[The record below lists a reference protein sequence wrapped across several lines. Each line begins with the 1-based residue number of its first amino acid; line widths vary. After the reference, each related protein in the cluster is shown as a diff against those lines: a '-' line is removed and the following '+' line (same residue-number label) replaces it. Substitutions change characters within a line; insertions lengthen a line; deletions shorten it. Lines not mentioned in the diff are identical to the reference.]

1 MHDTSGLQGG
11 LVQKNHGLSA
21 FKKIPPFRNEE
32 NITSLIIY
40 SVFTPYFRMIE
51 GSYASGTSTVPLL
64 GMSIG
69 EMLNRIA
76 AKYPENEA
84 IVSVHQ
90 NIRWTYREFLEHVDQ
105 VARGLIGLGVE
116 KGFRVG
122 IWAMNHAEWIVVQF
136 ATAKIG
142 AIMVNI
148 NPAYR
153 TYELEYALKQ
163 SEIQTLIIQGR
174 FKTSDYVG
182 MFYEACPEAY
192 EAKPGRISSEKF
204 PFLKNVVFMGD
215 IPYNGMFTW
224 NELLK
229 KAKEVTNDEL
239 LERGELLAFDDA
251 INIQYTSGTT
261 GFPKGVVL
269 THHGVLNNGYII
281 GEGMGFTEKDR
292 LCIPVP
298 FYHCFGMVLS
308 NLACVTHGS
317 TMVLPAPAFDA
328 EEVLITVEKE
338 QCTALHG
345 VPTMFIAELTHPN
358 FKKYNLKSL
367 RTGIMAGSPCPIEVM
382 KQVNAKMHM
391 SDIVIVYGQ
400 TETSPGITMTTT
412 KDPVERRVSTV
423 GRAFPHTE
431 LKIVDPKTGKIVPL
445 GEIGEICA
453 RGYCVMKCYYNN
465 PSATHATLDSNH
477 WNHTGDLG
485 TMDEAGYF
493 RIVGRLKD
501 MVIRGGENIYP
512 REIEEFL
519 HHHEKIADVY
529 IVGVPDKKYG
539 EELCAWVK
547 VKDGHMLSEQEVK
560 EFCKGKIAHFKTP
573 RYVMFVNDFP
583 MGVTGKIQKFRMRE
597 DSIRVLGLEAAEKIE
612 TA

>member
-1 MHDTSGLQGG
+1 M
-11 LVQKNHGLSA
+11 V
-21 FKKIPPFRNEE
+21 
-32 NITSLIIY
+32 
-40 SVFTPYFRMIE
+40 E
-51 GSYASGTSTVPLL
+51 GSYTCGTSAVPLL
-64 GMSIG
+64 GMTIG
-69 EMLNRIA
+69 EMVDSIA

-90 NIRWTYREFLEHVDQ
+90 NIRLSYREFLGEVNR
-105 VARGLIGLGVE
+105 VAKALMGLGVE
-116 KGFRVG
+116 KGDRVG
-122 IWAMNHAEWIVVQF
+122 IWAMNHAEWVIVQF
-136 ATAKIG
+136 ATAKMG

-153 TYELEYALKQ
+153 TYELEYVLKQ
-163 SEIQTLIIQGR
+163 AEISTLIVQGR

-192 EAKPGRISSEKF
+192 ESKPGRISSEKF
-204 PFLKNVVFMGD
+204 PFLRNAIFMGD
-215 IPYNGMFTW
+215 IPYGGMYTW
-224 NELLK
+224 KDFLK
-229 KAKEVTNDEL
+229 KADEITSDEL
-239 LERGELLAFDDA
+239 IERGEGLTFDDP

-269 THHGVLNNGYII
+269 THHNVLNNGYII
-281 GEGMGFTEKDR
+281 GEGMGFTGNDR

-308 NLACVTHGS
+308 NLASVTHGT
-317 TMVLPAPAFDA
+317 TMVLPAPTFDA
-328 EEVLITVEKE
+328 ESVLRTIEIE
-338 QCTALHG
+338 RCTAVHG

-358 FKKYNLKSL
+358 FAKYDMRTL

-382 KQVNAKMHM
+382 KEVNQKMHI
-391 SDIVIVYGQ
+391 SEIVIVYGQ
-400 TETSPGITMTTT
+400 TETSPGVTMTTT
-412 KDPVERRVSTV
+412 KDPLDRRVTTV

-431 LKIVDPKTGKIVPL
+431 LKIVDAATGKIVPT

-465 PSATHATLDSNH
+465 PSATHATLDKDH

-485 TMDEAGYF
+485 TLDEEGYF
-493 RIVGRLKD
+493 KIVGRLKD

-519 HHHEKIADVY
+519 HHNEKIFDVY
-529 IVGVPDKKYG
+529 VAGVPDIKYG

-547 VKDGHMLSEQEVK
+547 LKPGQAMTEQEVK
-560 EFCKGKIAHFKTP
+560 DYCKGRIAHYKIP

-583 MGVTGKIQKFRMRE
+583 ITISGKIQKFKMRDE
-597 DSIRVLGLEAAEKIE
+597 SIRVLGLEEASKVE

>member
-1 MHDTSGLQGG
+1 ML
-11 LVQKNHGLSA
+11 
-21 FKKIPPFRNEE
+21 
-32 NITSLIIY
+32 
-40 SVFTPYFRMIE
+40 E
-51 GSYASGTSTVPLL
+51 GSYTCGTSAVPLL
-64 GMSIG
+64 GITIG
-69 EMLNRIA
+69 EMVDRIA
-76 AKYPENEA
+76 AKYPESDA
-84 IVSVHQ
+84 LVSMHQ
-90 NIRWTYREFLEHVDQ
+90 DIRWTYRQFLDQ
-105 VARGLIGLGVE
+105 VNTVARGLMGLGVE
-116 KGFRVG
+116 RGDRVG
-122 IWAMNHAEWIVVQF
+122 IWAMNYAEWVVVQF
-136 ATAKIG
+136 ATSKIG

-153 TYELEYALKQ
+153 TYELEYVLRQA
-163 SEIQTLIIQGR
+163 EIQTLIIQGR

-182 MFYEACPEAY
+182 MFYEACPEAF
-192 EAKPGRISSEKF
+192 EAKPGRIASEKF
-204 PFLKNVVFMGD
+204 PFLKNVVFLGD
-215 IPYNGMFTW
+215 TVYNGMFTW
-224 NELLK
+224 NELRK
-229 KAKEVTNDEL
+229 RSEEITEDEL
-239 LERGELLAFDDA
+239 ISRLDSLAFDDA

-269 THHGVLNNGYII
+269 THHSILNNGYII
-281 GEGMGFTEKDR
+281 GEGMGFTGKDR

-328 EEVLITVEKE
+328 GEVLKSVEKE
-338 QCTALHG
+338 RCTALHG
-345 VPTMFIAELTHPN
+345 VPTMFIAELGHPD
-358 FKKYNLKSL
+358 FSKYNLSSL

-382 KQVNAKMHM
+382 KEVNTRMHM
-391 SDIVIVYGQ
+391 SEIVIVYGQ
-400 TETSPGITMTTT
+400 TETSPGVTMTTT
-412 KDPVERRVSTV
+412 KDPVGRRVTTV

-431 LKIVDPKTGKIVPL
+431 LKIIDPATGKIVPH
-445 GEIGEICA
+445 GDVGEICA

-465 PSATHATLDSNH
+465 PSATAATLDRNH

-485 TMDEAGYF
+485 TMDSAGYF

-529 IVGVPDKKYG
+529 IVGVPDVKYG

-547 VKDGHMLSEQEVK
+547 VKPGQTLTEQEVK
-560 EFCKGKIAHFKTP
+560 DFCKGKIAHFKIP

-583 MGVTGKIQKFRMRE
+583 INISGKIMKFKMRE
-597 DSIRVLGLEAAEKIE
+597 ESIKALGLEAADQIK

>member
-1 MHDTSGLQGG
+1 MIY
-11 LVQKNHGLSA
+11 A
-21 FKKIPPFRNEE
+21 FLP
-32 NITSLIIY
+32 
-40 SVFTPYFRMIE
+40 PYFTMAQGI
-51 GSYASGTSTVPLL
+51 SYTCGTAEYPLL
-64 GMSIG
+64 GMTIG
-69 EMLNRIA
+69 EMLDVIA
-76 AKYPENEA
+76 AKYPDTEA
-84 IVSVHQ
+84 VVSVHQ
-90 NIRWTYREFLEHVDQ
+90 NIRWTYKEFREKVNEVGRALM
-105 VARGLIGLGVE
+105 GLGVE
-116 KGFRVG
+116 KGDRVG

-163 SEIQTLIIQGR
+163 AEIQTLILQGR

-192 EAKPGRISSEKF
+192 EQKAGKVSSEKF

-224 NELLK
+224 PEFMK
-229 KAKEVTNDEL
+229 KAEEISQDEL
-239 LERGELLAFDDA
+239 VERGELLSFDDP

-281 GEGMGFTEKDR
+281 GSGMGFTEKDR

-308 NLACVTHGS
+308 NMASATHGS
-317 TMVLPAPAFDA
+317 TMVLPSPTFDA
-328 EEVLITVEKE
+328 EQVLKTIEME
-338 QCTALHG
+338 RCTAVHG
-345 VPTMFIAELTHPN
+345 VPTMFIAELSLPN
-358 FKKYNLKSL
+358 FGKYNLSTL

-382 KQVNAKMHM
+382 RKVSNLMNM
-391 SDIVIVYGQ
+391 RDIVIVYGQ
-400 TETSPGITMTTT
+400 TETSPGVTMTTT
-412 KDPVERRVSTV
+412 KDPLERRVTTI
-423 GRAFPHTE
+423 GKAFPHTE
-431 LKIVDPKTGKIVPL
+431 LKIVDPKTGRIVPM
-445 GEIGEICA
+445 GEVGEVCA

-465 PSATHATLDSNH
+465 PAATHATLDKDH
-477 WNHTGDLG
+477 WNHTGDLA
-485 TMDEAGYF
+485 TMDEEGYF
-493 RIVGRLKD
+493 KVVGRLKD

-519 HHHEKIADVY
+519 HHHEKVSDVY
-529 IVGVPDKKYG
+529 VVGVPDVKYG
-539 EELCAWVK
+539 EELCAWIK
-547 VKDGHMLSEQEVK
+547 VKSGQTLTESEVK
-560 EFCKGKIAHFKTP
+560 EYCKGKIAHFKIP
-573 RYVMFVNDFP
+573 RYVLFVDDFP
-583 MGVTGKIQKFRMRE
+583 MSVTGKIQKFAMRE
-597 DSIRVLGLEAAEKIE
+597 ESIKKLGLESAEGIK

>member
-1 MHDTSGLQGG
+1 MVG
-11 LVQKNHGLSA
+11 
-21 FKKIPPFRNEE
+21 
-32 NITSLIIY
+32 
-40 SVFTPYFRMIE
+40 
-51 GSYASGTSTVPLL
+51 GSYTCGTSEVPLL
-64 GMSIG
+64 GMTIG
-69 EMLNRIA
+69 EMLDGIA
-76 AKYPENEA
+76 AKYPETDA
-84 IVSVHQ
+84 VVSVHQ
-90 NIRWTYREFLEHVDQ
+90 NIRWTYREFLDRVNQ
-105 VARGLIGLGVE
+105 VARGLMGLGVE
-116 KGFRVG
+116 KGGRVG
-122 IWAMNHAEWIVVQF
+122 IWGMNHAEWVVVQF

-153 TYELEYALKQ
+153 TYELEYVLKQ
-163 SEIQTLIIQGR
+163 AEIQTLLIQGR

-192 EAKPGRISSEKF
+192 EQKPGRIASEKF
-204 PFLKNVVFMGD
+204 PFLKNVVFIGD

-224 NELLK
+224 DELLK
-229 KAKEVTNDEL
+229 KADEITTDEL
-239 LERGELLAFDDA
+239 AERGESLAFDDA

-269 THHGVLNNGYII
+269 THHSVLNNGYII
-281 GEGMGFTEKDR
+281 GEGMGFSEKDR

-308 NLACVTHGS
+308 NLAAVTHGT
-317 TMVLPAPAFDA
+317 TMVLPSPAFDA
-328 EEVLITVEKE
+328 EEVLKTVEKE
-338 QCTALHG
+338 RCTALHG

-358 FKKYNLKSL
+358 FSKYDLRSL

-382 KQVNAKMHM
+382 KEVNTRMHM
-391 SDIVIVYGQ
+391 SEIVIVYGQ
-400 TETSPGITMTTT
+400 TETSPGVTMTTT
-412 KDPVERRVSTV
+412 KDPLDRRVTTV

-431 LKIVDPKTGKIVPL
+431 LKIIDSKTGKIVPH

-465 PSATHATLDSNH
+465 PSATHATLDANH

-485 TMDEAGYF
+485 TMDEEGYF
-493 RIVGRLKD
+493 KIVGRLKD

-512 REIEEFL
+512 REIEEYL
-519 HHHEKIADVY
+519 HHHEKISDVY
-529 IVGVPDKKYG
+529 VVGVPDIKYV

-547 VKDGHMLSEQEVK
+547 VKAGQTLTEDEVK
-560 EFCKGKIAHFKTP
+560 DFCKGKIAHYKIP
-573 RYVMFVNDFP
+573 RYVMFVDDFP
-583 MGVTGKIQKFRMRE
+583 INISGKIQKYKMRE
-597 DSIRVLGLEAAEKIE
+597 ESIRVLGLEEASKIE

>member
-1 MHDTSGLQGG
+1 
-11 LVQKNHGLSA
+11 
-21 FKKIPPFRNEE
+21 
-32 NITSLIIY
+32 
-40 SVFTPYFRMIE
+40 MIE
-51 GSYASGTSTVPLL
+51 GSYASGTSTVPLR
-64 GMSIG
+64 GMTLG
-69 EMLNRIA
+69 EMLDNIA
-76 AKYPENEA
+76 AKYPDTEA
-84 IVSVHQ
+84 VVSVHQ
-90 NIRWTYREFLEHVDQ
+90 NIRWTYREFLKQVHD
-105 VARGLIGLGVE
+105 VARGLMGLGVE
-116 KGFRVG
+116 KGDRVG
-122 IWAMNHAEWIVVQF
+122 IWAMNHAEWLVVQY

-142 AIMVNI
+142 AVMVNI
-148 NPAYR
+148 NPSYR
-153 TYELEYALKQ
+153 TYELEYVLKQ
-163 SEIQTLIIQGR
+163 AEIQTIIIQGR

-182 MFYEACPEAY
+182 MFYEACPEAF

-204 PFLKNVVFMGD
+204 PFLKNAIFIGD

-224 NELLK
+224 EELLK
-229 KAKEVTNDEL
+229 KTEEITNDEL
-239 LERGELLAFDDA
+239 VARGEVLSFDDA

-269 THHGVLNNGYII
+269 THHSVLNNGKII
-281 GEGMGFTEKDR
+281 GDGMGFTEKDR

-308 NLACVTHGS
+308 SLASVTHGS
-317 TMVLPAPAFDA
+317 TMVLPTPAFDA
-328 EEVLITVEKE
+328 EEVLKTVEKE
-338 QCTALHG
+338 RCTALNG

-358 FKKYNLKSL
+358 FEKYNLKSL

-382 KQVNAKMHM
+382 KQVNTKMHM
-391 SDIVIVYGQ
+391 SEIVIVYGQ
-400 TETSPGITMTTT
+400 TETSPGVTMTTT
-412 KDPVERRVSTV
+412 QDPLERRVSTI

-431 LKIVDPKTGKIVPL
+431 LKIIDPKSGKIVPL

-485 TMDEAGYF
+485 TMDEDGYF

-519 HHHEKIADVY
+519 HHHEKITDVY
-529 IVGVPDKKYG
+529 VVGVPDRKYG

-547 VKDGHMLSEQEVK
+547 VKDSQVLTDRDVK
-560 EFCKGKIAHFKTP
+560 DFCTGKIAHYKIP
-573 RYVMFVNDFP
+573 RYVMFVSDFP
-583 MGVTGKIQKFRMRE
+583 MSVSGKIQKFRMRE
-597 DSIRVLGLEAAEKIE
+597 ESVRILGLHEEEKIE

>member
-1 MHDTSGLQGG
+1 M
-11 LVQKNHGLSA
+11 V
-21 FKKIPPFRNEE
+21 
-32 NITSLIIY
+32 
-40 SVFTPYFRMIE
+40 E
-51 GSYASGTSTVPLL
+51 GSYASGTSTFPLL

-69 EMLNRIA
+69 AMLDKISS
-76 AKYPENEA
+76 KYPDTEA

-90 NIRWTYREFLEHVDQ
+90 NIRWTYREFSEKVNQ
-105 VARGLIGLGVE
+105 VARGLMGMGVE
-116 KGFRVG
+116 KGDRVG
-122 IWAMNHAEWIVVQF
+122 IWAMNYAEWVVVQF

-163 SEIQTLIIQGR
+163 SEIQTFIVQGR

-204 PFLKNVVFMGD
+204 PFLKTVIFLGD
-215 IPYNGMFTW
+215 IPYHGMYTW
-224 NELLK
+224 NEFLK
-229 KAKEVTNDEL
+229 KAEEITSDEL
-239 LERGELLAFDDA
+239 IARGDTLAFDDA

-308 NLACVTHGS
+308 NFACVTHGS
-317 TMVLPAPAFDA
+317 TMVLPAPTFDA
-328 EEVLITVEKE
+328 EEVLKTVEKE
-338 QCTALHG
+338 RCTALHG

-358 FKKYNLKSL
+358 FEKYNLKSL

-382 KQVNAKMHM
+382 KQVNTRMHM
-391 SDIVIVYGQ
+391 SEIVIVYGQ
-400 TETSPGITMTTT
+400 TETSPGVTMTTT
-412 KDPVERRVSTV
+412 RDPVERRVSTV

-431 LKIVDPKTGKIVPL
+431 LKIIDPKTGKIVPL

-465 PSATHATLDSNH
+465 PSATHATLDSNR

-485 TMDEAGYF
+485 TMDEEGYF

-519 HHHEKIADVY
+519 HHNEKIADVY
-529 IVGVPDKKYG
+529 VVGVPDRKYG

-547 VKDGHMLSEQEVK
+547 LKQGLAMTEQEVK
-560 EFCKGKIAHFKTP
+560 DFCKGKIAHFKIP
-573 RYVMFVNDFP
+573 RYVMFVEDFP

-597 DSIRVLGLEAAEKIE
+597 DSIRTLGLHEEDKIE

>member
-1 MHDTSGLQGG
+1 MD
-11 LVQKNHGLSA
+11 K
-21 FKKIPPFRNEE
+21 
-32 NITSLIIY
+32 
-40 SVFTPYFRMIE
+40 
-51 GSYASGTSTVPLL
+51 GSYTCGTSEFPLL
-64 GMSIG
+64 GMTMG
-69 EMLNRIA
+69 EMIDHIA
-76 AKYPENEA
+76 ARYPENEA

-90 NIRWTYREFLEHVDQ
+90 NIRWTYKEFLSQVNL
-105 VARGLIGLGVE
+105 VARALMGLGVD
-116 KGFRVG
+116 KGDRVG
-122 IWAMNHAEWIVVQF
+122 IWAMNHAEWIVIQF

-163 SEIQTLIIQGR
+163 SEIQTLILQGR

-192 EAKPGRISSEKF
+192 EQKPGRISSEKF
-204 PFLKNVVFMGD
+204 PFLKNVVFMGN
-215 IPYNGMFTW
+215 IPYNGTFTW
-224 NELLK
+224 DEFIK
-229 KAKEVTNDEL
+229 KADDITMDEL
-239 LERGELLAFDDA
+239 VERGEALTFDDP

-308 NLACVTHGS
+308 NMASATHGT
-317 TMVLPAPAFDA
+317 TMVLPCPTFDA
-328 EEVLITVEKE
+328 EEVLKTIEKE
-338 QCTALHG
+338 RCTAVHG
-345 VPTMFIAELTHPN
+345 VPTMFIAELSHPN
-358 FKKYNLKSL
+358 FSKYNLSSL

-382 KQVNAKMHM
+382 KQVNTKMNM
-391 SDIVIVYGQ
+391 RDIVIVYGQ
-400 TETSPGITMTTT
+400 TETSPGVTMTTT
-412 KDPVERRVSTV
+412 KDPLERRVTTI
-423 GRAFPHTE
+423 GKAFPHTE
-431 LKIVDPKTGKIVPL
+431 LKIIDPKTGKIVPM
-445 GEIGEICA
+445 GEVGEICA

-465 PSATHATLDSNH
+465 PAATHATLDKDH
-477 WNHTGDLG
+477 WNHTGDLA
-485 TMDEAGYF
+485 TMDEEGYF
-493 RIVGRLKD
+493 KVVGRLKD

-519 HHHEKIADVY
+519 HHHEKVSDVY
-529 IVGVPDKKYG
+529 VVGVPDIKYG

-547 VKDGHMLSEQEVK
+547 VKAGQALTEDEVK
-560 EFCKGKIAHFKTP
+560 EFCKGKIAHFKIP
-573 RYVMFVNDFP
+573 RYVLFVDDFP
-583 MGVTGKIQKFRMRE
+583 MSVTGKIQKFVMRE
-597 DSIRVLGLEAAEKIE
+597 ESIKRLGLEAADKIK

>member
-1 MHDTSGLQGG
+1 MIQKKTGIHISPFRPTLKAMMESSYTCGTSDIPLQG
-11 LVQKNHGLSA
+11 
-21 FKKIPPFRNEE
+21 
-32 NITSLIIY
+32 IT
-40 SVFTPYFRMIE
+40 
-51 GSYASGTSTVPLL
+51 
-64 GMSIG
+64 IG
-69 EMLNRIA
+69 DMVNTIA
-76 AKYPENEA
+76 AKYPDNDA

-90 NIRWTYREFLEHVDQ
+90 NIRWSYRKFMEMIDK
-105 VARGLIGLGVE
+105 VAKGLMALGVT
-116 KGFRVG
+116 KGDRVG

-163 SEIQTLIIQGR
+163 SEVSTLIVQGR

-182 MFYEACPEAY
+182 MFYQACPEAS
-192 EAKPGRISSEKF
+192 ESKPGRTSSEKF
-204 PFLKNVVFMGD
+204 PFLKNVIFMGNT
-215 IPYNGMFTW
+215 PYDGMFTW
-224 NELLK
+224 DDLLK
-229 KAKEVTNDEL
+229 RADEISEQEL
-239 LERGELLAFDDA
+239 IERGESLSFDDP

-269 THHGVLNNGYII
+269 THHSILNNGYII

-317 TMVLPAPAFDA
+317 TMVIPAPAFDA
-328 EEVLITVEKE
+328 EEVLMTVEKE
-338 QCTALHG
+338 KCTALHG
-345 VPTMFIAELTHPN
+345 VPTMFIAELAHPN
-358 FKKYNLKSL
+358 FPKYNLTSL

-382 KQVNAKMHM
+382 KEVNTRMHM
-391 SDIVIVYGQ
+391 SEIVIVYGQ
-400 TETSPGITMTTT
+400 TETAPGVTMTTT
-412 KDPVERRVSTV
+412 KDPLERRVTTV

-431 LKIVDPKTGKIVPL
+431 LKIIDPATGRIVPI
-445 GEIGEICA
+445 GEVGEICA

-465 PSATHATLDSNH
+465 PSATAATLDKNH

-485 TMDEAGYF
+485 TMDREGYF

-529 IVGVPDKKYG
+529 VVGVPDVKYG

-547 VKDGHMLSEQEVK
+547 LREGQTMTGQEVK
-560 EFCKGKIAHFKTP
+560 DFCDGRIARFKIP
-573 RYVMFVNDFP
+573 RYVMFVTEFP
-583 MGVTGKIQKFRMRE
+583 ITISGKIQKFRMRE
-597 DSIRVLGLEAAEKIE
+597 ESIKVLGLEAAENIE

>member
-1 MHDTSGLQGG
+1 
-11 LVQKNHGLSA
+11 
-21 FKKIPPFRNEE
+21 
-32 NITSLIIY
+32 
-40 SVFTPYFRMIE
+40 MIE
-51 GSYASGTSTVPLL
+51 GSYASGTSTIPLL

-69 EMLNRIA
+69 EMLNSIVT
-76 AKYPENEA
+76 KYPENEA

-90 NIRWTYREFLEHVDQ
+90 NIRWTYREFLERVDQ
-105 VARGLIGLGVE
+105 VARGLMGLGVE

-122 IWAMNHAEWIVVQF
+122 IWAMNHAEWVVVQF

-163 SEIQTLIIQGR
+163 SEVQTLIIQGR

-182 MFYEACPEAY
+182 MFYEACPEAN
-192 EAKPGRISSEKF
+192 EAKPGRISSDKF
-204 PFLKNVVFMGD
+204 PFLKNAVFMGD
-215 IPYNGMFTW
+215 IHYSGMFTW

-229 KAKEVTNDEL
+229 KAEEITNDEL
-239 LERGELLAFDDA
+239 IERGEMLTFDDA

-269 THHGVLNNGYII
+269 THHGILNNGYII
-281 GEGMGFTEKDR
+281 GQGMGFTEKDR

-317 TMVLPAPAFDA
+317 TMVLPAPTFDA
-328 EEVLITVEKE
+328 EEVLKTVEKE
-338 QCTALHG
+338 RCTALHG

-358 FKKYNLKSL
+358 FEKYNLKSL

-382 KQVNAKMHM
+382 KQVNTKMHM
-391 SDIVIVYGQ
+391 REIVIVYGQ
-400 TETSPGITMTTT
+400 TETSPGVTMTTT
-412 KDPVERRVSTV
+412 NDPVERRVSTV

-431 LKIVDPKTGKIVPL
+431 LKIVDAKTGKIVPL

-519 HHHEKIADVY
+519 HHYEKIADVY
-529 IVGVPDKKYG
+529 VVGVPDKKYG

-547 VKDGHMLSEQEVK
+547 VKEGHRLSEQEVK
-560 EFCKGKIAHFKTP
+560 DFCKGKIAHFKTP
-573 RYVMFVNDFP
+573 RY
-583 MGVTGKIQKFRMRE
+583 KIGRAH
-597 DSIRVLGLEAAEKIE
+597 V
-612 TA
+612 